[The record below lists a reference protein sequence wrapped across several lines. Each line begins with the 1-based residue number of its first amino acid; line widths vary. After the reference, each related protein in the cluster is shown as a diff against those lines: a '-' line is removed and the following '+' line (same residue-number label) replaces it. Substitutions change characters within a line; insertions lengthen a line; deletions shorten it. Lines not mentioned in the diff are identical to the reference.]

1 MVKKHHKNIL
11 KNSMFFSLLIRD
23 LTIYSRNKG
32 NWINPLVF
40 IFISIT
46 LFTIGIGPDVKLEI
60 NHSISI
66 IWVVCVLS
74 IMLCLNSLFV
84 DDFEDGSLEQILLSP
99 QPIYLAVLSKV
110 FSFWTVSCLPAIVAS
125 PFLALIM
132 NLNAFVIP
140 YLIISL
146 FFGTIILSFIGAIS
160 TSLTLSLNKGTVLSS
175 IISLPFFIPVIIFGT
190 EFTIYASQDWSII
203 PTLMMLLGLS
213 LASLC
218 LAPFAI
224 ISALRLSM
232 EH

>member
-1 MVKKHHKNIL
+1 
-11 KNSMFFSLLIRD
+11 
-23 LTIYSRNKG
+23 
-32 NWINPLVF
+32 
-40 IFISIT
+40 
-46 LFTIGIGPDVKLEI
+46 
-60 NHSISI
+60 
-66 IWVVCVLS
+66 
-74 IMLCLNSLFV
+74 
-84 DDFEDGSLEQILLSP
+84 
-99 QPIYLAVLSKV
+99 
-110 FSFWTVSCLPAIVAS
+110 
-125 PFLALIM
+125 M

-190 EFTIYASQDWSII
+190 EYTIYASQDWSII